1 MQTIVSCH
9 GLTRYYGEGANR
21 VYAVHDVDLRID
33 RGEFVSLSGPSGSG
47 KTTLLNL
54 LSGLDLPDAGHVV
67 FAGIRLDH
75 LDSGQLADLRLRR
88 IGFVFQAYNL
98 IPVLSAEENVE
109 FVLQLQGVDA
119 RVRRQR
125 AHEMLEMVGLA
136 GLGAR
141 RPGELSGGQ
150 QQRVAVARAM
160 ASNPEIVI
168 ADEPSANLDSA
179 STDALLD
186 LMEHLNV
193 EHGITFCVASHDPAV
208 IEFSR
213 RRVRMRDGRIEADET
228 A

>member
-1 MQTIVSCH
+1 METIVSCQ
-9 GLTRYYGEGANR
+9 GLTRYYGEGTNR
-21 VYAVHDVDLRID
+21 VYAVHDVDLTID
-33 RGEFVSLSGPSGSG
+33 RGEFISLSGPSGSG

-67 FAGIRLDH
+67 FAGIRLDS
-75 LDSGQLADLRLRR
+75 LDRGDLADLRLRR

-109 FVLQLQGVDA
+109 FVLQLQGIDA
-119 RVRRQR
+119 KTRRER
-125 AHEMLEMVGLA
+125 SREMLEEVGLG
-136 GLGAR
+136 GLGGR

-150 QQRVAVARAM
+150 QQRVAIARAM

-168 ADEPSANLDSA
+168 ADEPSANLDSV

-186 LMEHLNV
+186 LMDHLNRQ
-193 EHGITFCVASHDPAV
+193 HGITFCVASHDPAV